1 MYHIIYIYYMH
12 YIIYIYVIWD
22 LHPGW
27 DGICSKPDLST
38 CSQPYIS
45 HILSMSSKLRMPRDR
60 GGHSP
65 SPKPWMLH
73 DLLEAPHSVWE

>member
-1 MYHIIYIYYMH
+1 MLYYVY

-22 LHPGW
+22 LHPRW
-27 DGICSKPDLST
+27 DGICSKPDLSA

-45 HILSMSSKLRMPRDR
+45 HILSMSSKLRMPRDP

-65 SPKPWMLH
+65 SPKPWMVH